1 MTDLRVAAV
10 QLSSSNDLAA
20 NLATIGELVG
30 RAAGEGARLIVLP
43 ECSTFL
49 GLSERDKLA
58 IAEPIAG
65 DGPTLRALRELAVR
79 HGVYL
84 VTGGIPERI
93 PGDAD
98 HAFNASSVIAPGGDI
113 VATYRKWHLFDI
125 DIPGGAT
132 LKESATTRAGD
143 ELVCVD
149 IDGTRVGVTI
159 CYDLRFPELYRRLTL
174 ERGAQVLLV
183 TAAFTAHTGQAH
195 WHTLLRARAIENQ
208 CYVVAAAQW
217 GKHNAKRVS
226 YGHSI
231 IYDAW
236 GTVLGEKAA
245 GDGVVTATLSADA
258 QATVRAQLPC
268 LTHVRAPSSR

>member
-1 MTDLRVAAV
+1 MSDLRVAAV
-10 QLSSSNDLAA
+10 QMISGADVAA
-20 NLATIGELVG
+20 NMHMIAAQVAK
-30 RAAGEGARLIVLP
+30 AAGEGARLVVLP

-49 GLSERDKLA
+49 GQSERDKLA
-58 IAEPIAG
+58 IAEAIDG
-65 DGPTLRALRELAVR
+65 DGPVMTQLRALAQR
-79 HGVYL
+79 HGIYL

-93 PGDAD
+93 AGDAD
-98 HAFNASSVIAPGGDI
+98 HTFNASSVIDPGGALL
-113 VATYRKWHLFDI
+113 ATYRKWHLFDI

-143 ELVCVD
+143 GIVCLD
-149 IDGTRVGVTI
+149 IGGFKVGVTI
-159 CYDLRFPELYRRLTL
+159 CYDLRFPELYRQLTL
-174 ERGAQVLLV
+174 GHGAQVLLV

-217 GKHNAKRVS
+217 GKHNEKRAS

-236 GTVLGEKAA
+236 GTTLAEKAA
-245 GDGVVTATLSADA
+245 GDGVIVASLS
-258 QATVRAQLPC
+258 QAHLKKVREQLPC
-268 LTHVRAPSSR
+268 LQHVR